1 MGYHKQHAFATA
13 SERVLNEKLRA
24 LFARRGFEP
33 ARERV
38 EVDAALSVGSD
49 TLGGGLVPA
58 ETVLACEAR
67 TGRCFYVRRDE
78 AGDVE
83 GFIALLYLSKVGYD
97 ALMRGRFDPSAPK
110 MRHLTDGPD
119 EPAEAIYVWCLAS
132 RSDEGRRALVRAV
145 TEARRRAFPH
155 IALFARP
162 VSREGRMMTAALDA
176 PNGPAAF
183 LGWVPVSPEQA
194 RDEAVE
200 SDAAAADTSRKES
213 TDGRFEA

>member
-33 ARERV
+33 ACERV

-49 TLGGGLVPA
+49 TLGGELVPA

-78 AGDVE
+78 AGEVE
-83 GFIALLYLSKVGYD
+83 GFIALLYLSKPGYE
-97 ALMRGRFDPSAPK
+97 ALMRGRFDPAAPK

-119 EPAEAIYVWCLAS
+119 EPAEAIYVWCLAA

-183 LGWVPVSPEQA
+183 LGWVPVAPDDT
-194 RDEAVE
+194 DEAPAE
-200 SDAAAADTSRKES
+200 PAETGLDAADKETS
-213 TDGRFEA
+213 DGRFEA